1 MKFWKYDRNKFGE
14 NALTLVDDLAATEPS
29 PIEQPAVRIEQPA
42 APIEQPG
49 APVETTL
56 EVRVTPPPVVELPV
70 ATNFADSSIAKSIEA
85 GMRAERAEIVRR
97 VNAFKEL
104 QLRVKRDREA
114 YCDAVV
120 EKTFAALGHPAKH
133 TR

>member
-14 NALTLVDDLAATEPS
+14 NALTLVDDLAVTEPS
-29 PIEQPAVRIEQPA
+29 PIEQPAARSEQRA
-42 APIEQPG
+42 ALIDQPV
-49 APVETTL
+49 APVEAII
-56 EVRVTPPPVVELPV
+56 EARVAPPPVAELPV
-70 ATNFADSSIAKSIEA
+70 ATNFADGSIAKSIEA

-120 EKTFAALGHPAKH
+120 EKTFASLRHPAKH